1 MQRIKNWK
9 TIYKQDINSKIKES
23 EQEFDKYKLTRK
35 SIYLR
40 QAENK
45 MFSAVKTFL
54 MIKHN
59 RRARSYQELTRI
71 VKNDKR
77 EVRETTSGHLNMA
90 RSEVFLF
97 AGGTDGSSQIAP

>member
-77 EVRETTSGHLNMA
+77 DRRLLKLSVKSGSELNYKKVREIIKNRM
-90 RSEVFLF
+90 RN
-97 AGGTDGSSQIAP
+97 